1 MNSKETSTT
10 AGSEPPAES
19 VGLARHKLSPVE
31 TLAQSFSSVAPTA
44 GPTVLIPLVFAL
56 AGNGTWLSYLLATA
70 AVLLV
75 ALNVSGFAVHSTSP
89 GSLYAYTALVF
100 RGSFGQLSAWSLL
113 LAYVGT
119 ASAVCGGFTSYASVL
134 VRYLTGL
141 NLPPVLLAAFAI
153 GTATFVAYR
162 DVKISARLMLWL
174 EAISVTLI
182 TLIVLITLW
191 RTGFHLDANQ
201 FELRQVS
208 PGGIRLGLVL
218 AVFSFVG
225 FESAT
230 ALGDEAQDPRRTV
243 PRAVI
248 SSALFAGLFFIFCA
262 YSEVLGFRE
271 AHQDLAQTT
280 SPLHVLAE
288 RAGLAFLGPII
299 DAGAAMSFLACA
311 ISCITAASRIVLFMS
326 HRNLLPAVFRK
337 VHARNRTPAPAVLL
351 VGAVSMI
358 GPLLILER
366 GATGFDVNGWMGS
379 LATFGFIVAYLLVCL
394 ALPVYLYRRD
404 SLTAKAVVISSLA
417 VLALLAALIGSLY
430 PVPPAPYSY
439 LIGIFFAYL
448 VAGFAWSIKI
458 GRGAAVRGEELC

>member
-1 MNSKETSTT
+1 MKSNENSTT
-10 AGSEPPAES
+10 AGSERKAES
-19 VGLARHKLSPVE
+19 FGLARHKLSPLE

-56 AGNGTWLSYLLATA
+56 AGNGTWLSYLLATG

-75 ALNVSGFAVHSTSP
+75 ALNVSGFASHSTSP

-100 RGSFGQLSAWSLL
+100 RGAFGQLSAWGLL

-141 NLPPVLLAAFAI
+141 NLPPTLVAAFAI

-182 TLIVLITLW
+182 TFIVLITLW
-191 RTGFHLDANQ
+191 KTGFHLDSNQ
-201 FELRQVS
+201 FKLRQVS
-208 PGGIRLGLVL
+208 HGGIRLGLVL

-230 ALGDEAQDPRRTV
+230 ALGEEAQDPGRTI

-262 YSEVLGFRE
+262 YAEVLGFRE
-271 AHQDLAQTT
+271 ARGDLAKTT
-280 SPLHVLAE
+280 SPLHILAE
-288 RAGLAFLGPII
+288 RANLGFLGPII

-326 HRNLLPAVFRK
+326 YRSLLPSLFRK
-337 VHARNRTPAPAVLL
+337 VHARNRTPAAAVLL
-351 VGAVSMI
+351 VGAASMI
-358 GPLLILER
+358 GPLTLLER
-366 GATGFDVNGWMGS
+366 GASGFDVNGWMGS

-394 ALPVYLYRRD
+394 ALPVYLYRNA
-404 SLTAKAVVISSLA
+404 SLTSKALVMSSLA
-417 VLALLAALIGSLY
+417 VLSLLAALIGSLY

-439 LIGIFFAYL
+439 LIGIFFVYL
-448 VAGFAWSIKI
+448 VAGFAWSIKV
-458 GRGAAVRGEELC
+458 GRGPQMPGEEPW